1 MKNSYLIAILF
12 ALAVSGWLLSG
23 QFAHEEV
30 HAEAAAPAAASVAE
44 ATPPKVRVADRV
56 AEPHIAEIVLRGR
69 TEAARIVE
77 LKAETRGKVVE
88 ILAEEG
94 AYVKTGDV
102 LLRLAAD
109 DRLAKLQQAKALLA
123 QRQIEFDSSKTL
135 SAKGYRAD
143 TEVAAATARL
153 EEAKA
158 AVASMEIDLGY
169 TTIKAPFD
177 GVIEQRPVEIGD
189 FVDIGTPVATIVDLD
204 PMRVVGHVVESDVT
218 KLKAGMAGAAELV
231 TGETVQGRL
240 SFVGSMADDQTR
252 TFRVELEVPN
262 PDRRIAEGISA
273 ELRLPVAELPAHRVS
288 PAILTLTDDGKIG
301 VKTVNGENIVEF
313 HPVQIVS
320 DGPDGVWLTGLPERV
335 RFITVGQDFVLTGQT
350 VEPVPETAEPAL

>member
-1 MKNSYLIAILF
+1 MKNSYLIAILI
-12 ALAVSGWLLSG
+12 ALAVAGWLLSG
-23 QFAHEEV
+23 QFGREED
-30 HAEAAAPAAASVAE
+30 HAEAAAPAAAAVAE
-44 ATPPKVRVADRV
+44 APPPKVRVADRV

-94 AYVKTGDV
+94 ASVKTGDV

-109 DRLAKLQQAKALLA
+109 DRMAKLQQAKALLA
-123 QRQIEFDSSKTL
+123 QRQIEFDSSKKL

-143 TEVAAATARL
+143 TEVAAAVARL

-158 AVASMEIDLGY
+158 AVASMEIDIGY
-169 TTIKAPFD
+169 TTIAAPFD
-177 GVIEQRPVEIGD
+177 GVIERRPVEIGD
-189 FVDIGTPVATIVDLD
+189 FVDVGTPVATIVDLD
-204 PMRVVGHVVESDVT
+204 PMRVVGHVVEGDVT
-218 KLKAGMAGAAELV
+218 KLKPDMAGAAELV

-240 SFVGSMADDQTR
+240 SFVGTMADDQTR
-252 TFRVELEVPN
+252 TFRVELQVPN
-262 PDRRIAEGISA
+262 PDRRIVEGVSA

-301 VKTVNGENIVEF
+301 VKTVNAENVVEF
-313 HPVQIVS
+313 HPVQIVG
-320 DGPDGVWLTGLPERV
+320 DGPDGVWLAGLPERA
-335 RFITVGQDFVLTGQT
+335 RLITVGQDFVLTGQK
-350 VEPVPETAEPAL
+350 VEPVPETAEPAS